1 MAHVWRNR
9 VTTGIAVQGDPPG
22 RPYRVVLFV
31 FFFVLLGAGYSVNAQ
46 EGIPAQVIN
55 TDQTVNAYVLPEEST
70 GVLML
75 LNGGMQITALGR
87 SMDNAWVKADLYNGI
102 VGWVPYTQIETGDA
116 YALDTLPVTQPDEE
130 MILQYAPFWNFDTAQ
145 NRAIFERGR
154 AAGRTM
160 NGFSK
165 VGDSI
170 TAAQMYLTPYGSGVY
185 NLGEFEYLS
194 HVLDY
199 FGTDSSSSFGQR
211 SVAVAVGWSTRD
223 VLNPNKATAGC
234 PLQMSPLVCEY
245 NTRKPAFALIMLG
258 TNDATVMDV
267 AEFEENLGLIVQ
279 TTIDADIVP
288 VLSTVP
294 PLLLPEWNERPYNYA
309 IIRVAQAY
317 DVSLMNYWLAMQ
329 QLPNLGMSPDL
340 IHPSTPPSNAG
351 TTLFTGEYIQYGYTM
366 RNLVTL
372 QGFDYLLRNS
382 VYPTF

>member
-1 MAHVWRNR
+1 MPLHRAM
-9 VTTGIAVQGDPPG
+9 
-22 RPYRVVLFV
+22 LFV
-31 FFFVLLGAGYSVNAQ
+31 CFSVLLGAGYVVNAQ
-46 EGIPAQVIN
+46 DGIPAQVIH

-75 LNGGMQITALGR
+75 LNSGMRITALGR
-87 SMDNAWVKADLYNGI
+87 SADNAWVRADLYNGI
-102 VGWVPYTQIETGDA
+102 IGWVPYMQVETR
-116 YALDTLPVTQPDEE
+116 YEYRLDSLPVMQPDEE
-130 MILQYAPFWNFDTAQ
+130 MILQYAPFWNFDTPQ
-145 NRAIFERGR
+145 NQAIFERGR
-154 AAGRTM
+154 AAGHTM
-160 NGFSK
+160 NAFST

-185 NLGEFEYLS
+185 DLGEFEYLS

-199 FGTDSSSSFGQR
+199 FGTDRTSSFGQR

-223 VLNPNKATAGC
+223 VLNPSKARAGC

-245 NTRKPAFALIMLG
+245 NTRNPAFALIMLG
-258 TNDATVMDV
+258 TNDSTVMAVD
-267 AEFEENLGLIVQ
+267 EFEENLSAVVE
-279 TTIDADIVP
+279 TTINADIVP

-317 DVSLMNYWLAMQ
+317 DVSLVNYWLAMQ

-340 IHPSTPPSNAG
+340 IHPSAPPSNAG

-372 QGFDYLLRNS
+372 QGLDYLLRNS
-382 VYPTF
+382 VYPSF